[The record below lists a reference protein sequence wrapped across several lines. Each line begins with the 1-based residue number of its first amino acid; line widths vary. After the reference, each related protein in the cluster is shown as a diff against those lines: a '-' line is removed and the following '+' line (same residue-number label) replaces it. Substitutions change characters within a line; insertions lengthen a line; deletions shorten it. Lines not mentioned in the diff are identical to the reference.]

1 METYNT
7 NSYAETV
14 QLGEK
19 LGKTLHGGK
28 VIAFFGGLG
37 MGKTAF
43 VTGIAKGMGLSEA
56 VSSPTFSIVQVYG
69 RHDELCHFDMY
80 RVDSWDAL
88 DSTGY
93 YEYMDAG
100 SVLCIEWSE
109 NIENA
114 LPEDAIRI
122 YIQRGKSENS
132 RSITIDGLEERL
144 Q

>member
-1 METYNT
+1 
-7 NSYAETV
+7 
-14 QLGEK
+14 
-19 LGKTLHGGK
+19 
-28 VIAFFGGLG
+28 
-37 MGKTAF
+37 
-43 VTGIAKGMGLSEA
+43 
-56 VSSPTFSIVQVYG
+56 
-69 RHDELCHFDMY
+69 MY